1 MNDCNHNLYRFFSWL
16 YMIMPFNNCNNM
28 ILIIHVHT
36 MTLQID
42 INILHENYNYRPINS
57 ILDFK
62 IAFLQD
68 LKNWKFLFLKENSKL
83 PETRSK
89 IYEDNPGLGSEQ
101 IFKAQIEG
109 FKQQH
114 QQPVEHDKPKVS
126 DIPFHDLFWKLSR
139 TRLKLHTI

>member
-1 MNDCNHNLYRFFSWL
+1 M
-16 YMIMPFNNCNNM
+16 
-28 ILIIHVHT
+28 
-36 MTLQID
+36 
-42 INILHENYNYRPINS
+42 
-57 ILDFK
+57 
-62 IAFLQD
+62 
-68 LKNWKFLFLKENSKL
+68 KENSKL

-126 DIPFHDLFWKLSR
+126 DIPFHDLFWKFSI
-139 TRLKLHTI
+139 TRLKLHTIYTGSLKFQSPKKRQLGGIKLLPQVEAEDSKMTKLPGLALNLSYHEKLSKVTEYVANSKIVYYLNFH